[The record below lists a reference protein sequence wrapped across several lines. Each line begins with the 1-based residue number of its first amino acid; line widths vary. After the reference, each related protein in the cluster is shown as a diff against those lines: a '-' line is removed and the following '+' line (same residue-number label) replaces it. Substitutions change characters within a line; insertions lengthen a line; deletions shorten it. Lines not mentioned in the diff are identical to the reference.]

1 VSAVLLSGSR
11 RSHAANHYDLNV
23 RVLAA
28 EGDASGAVLFRAVW
42 ELTAPGSKPGEVSR
56 GEFRARDQ
64 RWDGKNEAALAA
76 ELSKAVSA
84 LAAEIAAALP
94 KK

>member
-1 VSAVLLSGSR
+1 MVPLPIALTPEAQADLAEAAVGR
-11 RSHAANHYDLNV
+11 HDWIGGAGRPDRSV
-23 RVLAA
+23 IR
-28 EGDASGAVLFRAVW
+28 GDY
-42 ELTAPGSKPGEVSR
+42 
-56 GEFRARDQ
+56 RARDQ